1 VKKLLEILLDS
12 EQMGNQIEKVETLD
26 LLLAG
31 HCSFYGF
38 VAASVGAAEPLHE
51 EPEGRL

>member
-1 VKKLLEILLDS
+1 MKKLLEILLDS
-12 EQMGNQIEKVETLD
+12 EKTGNQIEKMETLD

-38 VAASVGAAEPLHE
+38 VAASVGATEPLHE